1 MARRWSITLIAVGL
15 FLAGVGGF
23 KYWQIRSALAQAEA
37 FGETA
42 ETVQAVTV
50 QPRPWPQSLQVT
62 GEIRAPR
69 NLELRNEVEGVV
81 AAVGFAA
88 GASVQHQQLLLQLD
102 SSEESAQLRAAQAEM
117 ELAQRVLDRYQTL
130 LNRSATSADQY
141 DQARLQHAIASAQV
155 QALQARIRKKAIVA
169 PFAARAGLHALQ
181 VGQYLEANSIITQL
195 TGEDDHLWVEFSL
208 PQESAVQIGAA
219 QIESV
224 HAESA
229 HIKSANIKPAQ
240 SRSMQIAVLTRAGA
254 EPVPARLIARDAQ
267 VSTQSRQLRLR
278 ARLPRIDGLQHGN
291 LVQVQLTQQDAANVL
306 AVPVSALQHDSRGT
320 WVFVLEADTENSTP
334 DNSIPDSDPA
344 FRARKRAVQP
354 GTEQQQWIAISGVQA
369 GEQIATEGA
378 YKLMESALVQIQSD
392 VALAQNET
400 RTPAAE

>member
-23 KYWQIRSALAQAEA
+23 KYWQIRGALAQAEA

-141 DQARLQHAIASAQV
+141 DQARLQHAISSAQV

-169 PFAARAGLHALQ
+169 PFAARAGLHDLQ
-181 VGQYLEANSIITQL
+181 VGQYLEANSVITQL

-208 PQESAVQIGAA
+208 PQESAA
-219 QIESV
+219 QI
-224 HAESA
+224 ESA
-229 HIKSANIKPAQ
+229 HIKSTHITSTQ
-240 SRSMQIAVLTRAGA
+240 SRSLQIAVLTRAGA

-267 VSTQSRQLRLR
+267 VSTRSRQLRLR

-291 LVQVQLTQQDAANVL
+291 LVQVQLTQQDAASVL

-320 WVFVLEADTENSTP
+320 WVFVLEADPENSTP
-334 DNSIPDSDPA
+334 ENSISGNSIPDKEPV

-354 GTEQQQWIAISGVQA
+354 GTEQQQWIAITGVQA

-378 YKLMESALVQIQSD
+378 YKLMESVLVQIQPA
-392 VALAQNET
+392 VALAQTET
-400 RTPAAE
+400 RTPAPE